1 MYYTIYKITNKFNG
15 KYYIGK
21 HQTNNLD
28 DGYMG
33 SGKILRH
40 AITKYGVECFS
51 KEILHI
57 FATEEEMN
65 QKEKELVVIGED
77 SYNLCEG
84 GKGGFSY
91 INNNGITKMLGKP
104 QTEFQKNCARIY
116 MKNHPEK
123 WVSKEIH
130 KKNSE
135 KMKNNTLWLGRKH
148 TEETKQKISIKAKEN
163 SLGSKN
169 SQYGTIWVTNG
180 FDNMKVKNT
189 DNIPEGWYK
198 GRIFKKISAVLSI

>member
-1 MYYTIYKITNKFNG
+1 MIYYTIYKITNKFNG

-33 SGKILRH
+33 SGKYLKH
-40 AITKYGVECFS
+40 AINKYGIECFS
-51 KEILHI
+51 KEILHV

-65 QKEKELVVIGED
+65 QKEKELVVINEH

-91 INNNGITKMLGKP
+91 INNNGIKKMLGKP
-104 QTEFQKNCARIY
+104 QTEFQKISARNY
-116 MKNHPEK
+116 MISHPEK
-123 WVSKEIH
+123 WISKEIC

-148 TEETKQKISIKAKEN
+148 KSESIEKMKKSAIGKQVGE
-163 SLGSKN
+163 KN
-169 SQYGTIWVTNG
+169 SQYGTCWITNG
-180 FDNMKVKNT
+180 EHNKKIKKDEL
-189 DNIPEGWYK
+189 DYYQSLGYYK
-198 GRIFKKISAVLSI
+198 GRISR